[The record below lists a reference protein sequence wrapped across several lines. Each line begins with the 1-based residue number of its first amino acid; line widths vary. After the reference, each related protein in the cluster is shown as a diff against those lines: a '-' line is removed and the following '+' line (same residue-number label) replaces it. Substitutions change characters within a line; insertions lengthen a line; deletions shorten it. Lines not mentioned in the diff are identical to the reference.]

1 MAPVVDLR
9 DKLSLFS
16 EHWSPKVVATMND
29 YEVKVAKVKGE
40 FVWHS
45 HADTDELFLVVDG
58 TLTIRLPDGEVTL
71 GPGQLFVV
79 PRGVEHCPV
88 AADEASIVLIE
99 PAGVVNTGEAG
110 GDLTATHDTSL
121 LDDSTAGRSGAA
133 GAADGRRPDDPGA
146 LVEHDRLAG
155 GDAPHALVEHDPHGI
170 RAVDRRRGGHLRTVG
185 AHLGP
190 HAAPPPSGPART
202 SAGGGPRRGRPRAGR
217 RCR

>member
-29 YEVKVAKVKGE
+29 YEVKVVKVKGE

-45 HADTDELFLVVDG
+45 HADTDELFLVVHG
-58 TLTIRLPDGEVTL
+58 ALTVQLPDGDVIL
-71 GPGQLFVV
+71 RAGQLFVV

-88 AADEASIVLIE
+88 AADEASILLIE

-121 LDDSTAGRSGAA
+121 LDD
-133 GAADGRRPDDPGA
+133 
-146 LVEHDRLAG
+146 
-155 GDAPHALVEHDPHGI
+155 
-170 RAVDRRRGGHLRTVG
+170 
-185 AHLGP
+185 
-190 HAAPPPSGPART
+190 
-202 SAGGGPRRGRPRAGR
+202 
-217 RCR
+217 